1 MSDAPIRLFTFPAAW
16 GLPTTGPFGL
26 KLELA
31 LRILDV
37 PYERVHEMDSRKGPK
52 RKSPWIEQGSLRM
65 GDTEL
70 ILAHVAEA
78 HGKRLPEGD
87 TAEARARGHVLRRML
102 EEHYHQVFE
111 YELAV
116 RDEGFAALKAM
127 MIGLVPGLL
136 IGPVAGHFRRTF
148 KKHLFERGI
157 ARHSG
162 AEVEAMGK
170 ADIDALVA
178 LLGEN
183 DYFLGDEPTK
193 VDASAFGLLAVTIRS
208 GIETPVMQYAR
219 TKPTLVAFVD
229 RVMARYFPEIEAA
242 REAA

>member
-1 MSDAPIRLFTFPAAW
+1 MSEPTLRVFTFPAAW
-16 GLPTTGPFGL
+16 GLPSSGPFGL

-37 PYERVHEMDSRKGPK
+37 PYERHYEMDSRKGPK

-70 ILAHVAEA
+70 ILDHVARTY
-78 HGKRLPEGD
+78 GKRLSEGD
-87 TAEARARGHVLRRML
+87 TPEARARGHVIRRAL

-127 MIGLVPGLL
+127 MVGLVPGLL
-136 IGPVAGHFRRTF
+136 LGPVSGHFRRTF

-157 ARHSG
+157 ARHTG

-170 ADIDALVA
+170 ADIDAFVA
-178 LLGEN
+178 LLGEQ
-183 DYFLGDEPTK
+183 DFFLGDEPTK
-193 VDASAFGLLAVTIRS
+193 VDVSAFGLLAVTIRS
-208 GIETPVMQYAR
+208 GIDTPVMQYAR